1 MTLHTMAY
9 LTKAYSESFEEI
21 DGGMIEALRAT
32 GAKWWHIIVHVVLPQ
47 TSSYMISWTFLRFEV
62 NYGVAIAMGAA
73 AAAGGIGFELFMS
86 SSFYYDL
93 HEVGAITY
101 FALII
106 ALILEFISVRIKNRF
121 IGSK

>member
-1 MTLHTMAY
+1 
-9 LTKAYSESFEEI
+9 
-21 DGGMIEALRAT
+21 
-32 GAKWWHIIVHVVLPQ
+32 
-47 TSSYMISWTFLRFEV
+47 
-62 NYGVAIAMGAA
+62 IAMGAA

-106 ALILEFISVRIKNRF
+106 AIVLELISVRIKNSL
-121 IGSK
+121 IGK